1 LSYDLYE
8 LIIKKEYP
16 LVTYYIYKLS
26 NRKRSFVIYIVENG
40 FYPRTM
46 RIFTSRRKI
55 VNKFIDA
62 LRNNDYDEISN
73 VLYELYL
80 RFIM

>member
-1 LSYDLYE
+1 MSYE

-16 LVTYYIYKLS
+16 LVTYYIY
-26 NRKRSFVIYIVENG
+26 RYKRSFVIYIVEN

-46 RIFTSRRKI
+46 RIYTRRRRLVEKMI
-55 VNKFIDA
+55 NA
-62 LRNNDYDEISN
+62 LISNDYDEITN
-73 VLYELYL
+73 VLHELYL